1 MNLAF
6 DQDPH
11 FDAVEE
17 ADDEEGGDDDHDV
30 IMIIMMIMMTM
41 MIMVMLPRDVGAQH
55 HHHHHHHVAKECGHR
70 QSAQASDSGG
80 EQLGAAVSWHPKALQ
95 GRRRPTPPSDAFDR
109 DSCTS

>member
-6 DQDPH
+6 EQDPH

-17 ADDEEGGDDDHDV
+17 ADDEEGGDDDHHDH
-30 IMIIMMIMMTM
+30 
-41 MIMVMLPRDVGAQH
+41 DDHDDDDDDHGD
-55 HHHHHHHVAKECGHR
+55 VAKRCGR
-70 QSAQASDSGG
+70 TASSSSSSSCCQGMWAPAQASDSGG